1 VGFFVFGDLK
11 LLAMQNKLTR
21 LQARLEQFKVEREKQ
36 DQPNSNDQKY
46 YTTEAGK
53 RILRLGKTE

>member
-1 VGFFVFGDLK
+1 
-11 LLAMQNKLTR
+11 MQNKLTR

>member
-1 VGFFVFGDLK
+1 
-11 LLAMQNKLTR
+11 MQNKLTR

-53 RILRLGKTE
+53 KVLQLGGGE

>member
-1 VGFFVFGDLK
+1 
-11 LLAMQNKLTR
+11 MQNTLTR
-21 LQARLEQFKVEREKQ
+21 LQARLEQFKEEREKQ

-53 RILRLGKTE
+53 KVLRLGKAE